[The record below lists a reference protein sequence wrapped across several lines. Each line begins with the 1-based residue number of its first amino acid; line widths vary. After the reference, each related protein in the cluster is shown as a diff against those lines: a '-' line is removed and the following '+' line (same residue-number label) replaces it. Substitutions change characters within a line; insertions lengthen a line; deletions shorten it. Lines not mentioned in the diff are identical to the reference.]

1 MKLGPRKAGGPLLT
15 LLAVL
20 AVGVAVLAVN
30 TVLAAPAEPTVT
42 PAAQSVQSAQS
53 AESAESA
60 PAADPYAAS
69 DGYGA
74 APEAAPQAAAPQ
86 AAAPEAAPESA
97 PEAAPA
103 VPAVSGTFAGRS
115 AGNEVTLAVGMEG
128 DRVVAYVCDGKTIE
142 SWFEGTYNDGE
153 LQLSGVDGDLT
164 ADATEGAVL
173 GTVSVGEK
181 SWPFSA
187 QLEESTGPATDRAT
201 LSELGSA

>member
-53 AESAESA
+53 AQSAESAESA

-74 APEAAPQAAAPQ
+74 APEAAPQAAAP
-86 AAAPEAAPESA
+86 EATPES
-97 PEAAPA
+97 APA

>member
-53 AESAESA
+53 A
-60 PAADPYAAS
+60 PADPYAVS

-74 APEAAPQAAAPQ
+74 TPEAAPQ

>member
-42 PAAQSVQSAQS
+42 PAAQSVQSA
-53 AESAESA
+53 
-60 PAADPYAAS
+60 PADPYAVS